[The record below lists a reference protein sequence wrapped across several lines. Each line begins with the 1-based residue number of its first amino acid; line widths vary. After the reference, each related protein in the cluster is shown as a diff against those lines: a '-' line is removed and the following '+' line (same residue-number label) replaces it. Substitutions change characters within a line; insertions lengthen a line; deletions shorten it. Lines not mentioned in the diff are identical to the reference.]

1 LRAWKNR
8 VIVPVVLIFFGF
20 VWWIIP
26 AEFAVFAERAGDAA
40 DVGVLVCGPQ
50 GLQSSVAREC
60 RARNLRRGGGAAKSA
75 SRAVFH
81 FNSHSFDL

>member
-1 LRAWKNR
+1 MLQR
-8 VIVPVVLIFFGF
+8 VINGRCFLF
-20 VWWIIP
+20 VELCVP
-26 AEFAVFAERAGDAA
+26 AEFAAFAERAGDAA

-50 GLQSSVAREC
+50 GLQTSVAREC
-60 RARNLRRGGGAAKSA
+60 RARNLWLRGAAAGKGS